1 MPKMKIFIKYLLIL
15 ITLHSLVGCG
25 GGGGSS
31 GDEGGD
37 NNPGDGNVNG
47 GLTGQIFTQNG
58 WIIDIP
64 TGKSKRV
71 PGILWDSYCL
81 DFDVVGDDFYCTDPL
96 NTYGS
101 HPNYNAFPSSTG
113 DKYIVAIND
122 CVEGYSLDCIEM
134 YNTNTGEMIGERYK
148 LYQSVD
154 IAKFSKDGDYY
165 AYSFRDDAYTDS
177 PTLLIINSIN
187 NEEIIFTAMPDDSSI
202 SFEWTNDNR
211 LVYSHNGGIYVTS
224 PYSTDG
230 SRIFFMRDHPE
241 LSEYIGIGGSVRVS
255 PDGSKIAFNLFKPH
269 LTSSYTP
276 QTPWVIN
283 IDGTDLHRLAYVEGE
298 HAELEEIFGSL
309 AWSPDGRYILIIEGY
324 IPGASLSG
332 AGDGN
337 LYAIPSDSRNVK
349 LNNEGNDGIVRLRTN
364 YKNDSKELRYMFNDA
379 VFMWLP

>member
-1 MPKMKIFIKYLLIL
+1 MNVILLLISL
-15 ITLHSLVGCG
+15 SVLLHACG
-25 GGGGSS
+25 GGGG
-31 GDEGGD
+31 GDGGED
-37 NNPGDGNVNG
+37 DNPGPGNSNING
-47 GLTGQIFTQNG
+47 GLTGRIFTQNG

-64 TGKSKRV
+64 TGKGKRV
-71 PGILWDSYCL
+71 PGIIWDSYCL
-81 DFDVVGDDFYCTDPL
+81 DFDVVGDDFDCTDHDP
-96 NTYGS
+96 NTYYGD
-101 HPNYNAFPSSTG
+101 HPNYNAFPNKAG

-122 CVEGYSLDCIEM
+122 CVDGYTLDCIELHD
-134 YNTNTGEMIGERYK
+134 TETGALMGERYT